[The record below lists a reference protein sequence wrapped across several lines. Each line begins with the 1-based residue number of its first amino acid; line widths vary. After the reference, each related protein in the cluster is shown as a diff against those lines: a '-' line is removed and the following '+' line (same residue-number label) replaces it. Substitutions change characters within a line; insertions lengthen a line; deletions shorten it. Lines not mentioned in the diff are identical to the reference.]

1 MKRNVF
7 RIFLFILSTCALFKI
22 YWKISSMSKR
32 KQEAIWPHRFPE
44 KTVQS
49 NKHIE
54 KGRKNLLSFFFE
66 NRMVPYLNKLESL
79 SQTSLCAMFG

>member
-1 MKRNVF
+1 MKRAVF
-7 RIFLFILSTCALFKI
+7 RIFILSTCALFNI
-22 YWKISSMSKR
+22 FWKISSMSKR

-54 KGRKNLLSFFFE
+54 KKEEKTYYLLFE